1 MSFLPEEDL
10 WKKPRELANRWPNN
24 HLSAVKTA
32 VGPILL
38 VYSCLST
45 ERDFRVYN
53 YFAIFPN
60 LSIRGQ
66 AQSPT
71 SVNTLPVLC
80 YWNKLPVSLRQLTT
94 SYQSLYS
101 LYNCRLPT
109 PFTLSCSVD
118 LTLHRPNAL
127 LSLFHLPFA
136 QILHGL
142 LPLPFSS
149 EHIDFYAPSHILSAA
164 PVTFCFR
171 RVRPPVCACIRTC
184 VPGWMRSPT
193 GLLSSTSS
201 FLVSPLLFLFFF
213 WFRAQHSLN
222 WQTVSFWVSA
232 RNYTVYRIVLPLP
245 VTPACYFSECNRV
258 LLSRV

>member
-1 MSFLPEEDL
+1 MCPSFR
-10 WKKPRELANRWPNN
+10 KKTCGRKPRELANRWPNN
-24 HLSAVKTA
+24 HLSAVTTA

-127 LSLFHLPFA
+127 TLSP
-136 QILHGL
+136 
-142 LPLPFSS
+142 
-149 EHIDFYAPSHILSAA
+149 
-164 PVTFCFR
+164 TFCTN
-171 RVRPPVCACIRTC
+171 PSRTLA
-184 VPGWMRSPT
+184 VT
-193 GLLSSTSS
+193 
-201 FLVSPLLFLFFF
+201 VFF
-213 WFRAQHSLN
+213 WAYRFLCPLAHPISSAGNILFSTCPSASLCVHTYVRARMD
-222 WQTVSFWVSA
+222 A
-232 RNYTVYRIVLPLP
+232 
-245 VTPACYFSECNRV
+245 FSDRLAV
-258 LLSRV
+258 VDL